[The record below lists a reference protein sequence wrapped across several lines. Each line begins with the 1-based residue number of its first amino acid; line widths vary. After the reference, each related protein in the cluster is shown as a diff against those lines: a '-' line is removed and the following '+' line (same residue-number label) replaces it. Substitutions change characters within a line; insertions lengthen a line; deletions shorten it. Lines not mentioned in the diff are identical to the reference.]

1 MAVATKRV
9 YKLEN
14 ILQVMPFM
22 KIVIDDCVEVDEN
35 GNFLI
40 NIGYLRVSTDRQ
52 AELGYGLDIQE
63 KEIVRYAQLSGLKN
77 LVLFI
82 DDGFTGTK
90 MTDRPALAAIMENIK
105 KFNAGQSNVRI
116 ESFIVARIDRLGRT
130 LLGTLQFIQDYIV
143 CKKDSKG
150 SIINN
155 NRDDIN
161 FISVAEN
168 YCRIERNNPQGK
180 FLLMLF
186 ASLAEFDRDQIVK
199 KLKDGMISR
208 VEAGKWPGGGNIP
221 YGYEYNPKTGIL
233 EVIPEEA
240 EKIREIFRLYI
251 DEKMSPQKISTR
263 LGFKGDKIIMNIL
276 RRKSLTGCI
285 EYKGKE
291 YQGLHEPIIPLDLWE
306 DAQDEIA
313 SRSVHRTDSDY
324 LLSGLLVCGECGARM
339 RYQKWNK
346 YGECKIVCYSTQKST
361 KESKPYLVKDESCTQ
376 ERFWASDVE
385 EAVIHQLFQLS
396 FLGKAEPSNSK
407 PHFNPMEAMLR
418 ELKAEK
424 NKLSR
429 LYDFDDE
436 EDEDDVLRDKIRAV
450 KARIKELER
459 QLTDEQKRA
468 SIQKK
473 IEKSKNI
480 MRDLE
485 QQWPHMTPAEQQN
498 VCQELIDKIVIYKDC
513 TIDVQ
518 LKLRNY
524 LVNHD
529 K

>member
-1 MAVATKRV
+1 MTATQKA
-9 YKLEN
+9 YKLKN
-14 ILQVMPFM
+14 ILNLAPYM
-22 KIVIDDCVEVDEN
+22 KIIIDEQVDVDED
-35 GNFLI
+35 GNFLV
-40 NIGYLRVSTDRQ
+40 NVGYLRVSTDRQ

-63 KEIVRYAQLSGLKN
+63 KEIVRYAQLSGWTN

-82 DDGFTGTK
+82 DDGYTGTK
-90 MTDRPALAAIMENIK
+90 MTDRPALAAIMDTIK
-105 KFNAGQSNVRI
+105 KYNSGKSNVRI
-116 ESFIVARIDRLGRT
+116 GTFAVARIDRLGRT

-143 CKKDSKG
+143 SKKDSKG
-150 SIINN
+150 STINN

-221 YGYEYNPKTGIL
+221 YGYNYNKATGML
-233 EVIPEEA
+233 EVIPEQA

-251 DEKMSPQKISTR
+251 DEKMSPQKIATR
-263 LGFKGDKIIMNIL
+263 LGFKGEKIVMNIL

-291 YQGLHEPIIPLDLWE
+291 YQGLHDAIISLDKWE
-306 DAQDEIA
+306 EAQDEIA
-313 SRSVHRTDSDY
+313 TRSVHRTDSEH
-324 LLSGLLVCGECGARM
+324 LLSGLLQCGECGSRM

-346 YGECKIVCYSTQKST
+346 QGDCKIVCYSTQKST
-361 KESKPYLVKDESCTQ
+361 QESKPYLVKDESCDQ

-385 EAVIHQLFQLS
+385 EAVVETLFQMSYLAS
-396 FLGKAEPSNSK
+396 QQPSSSK
-407 PHFNPMEAMLR
+407 PHFNPMEAIMR

-424 NKLSR
+424 MKLGR

-436 EDEDDVLRDKIRAV
+436 DEDDVLKDKILAT

-459 QLTDEQKRA
+459 QLRDEQ
-468 SIQKK
+468 QKATITK
-473 IEKSKNI
+473 KVEKAKNI
-480 MRDLE
+480 IRNLKE
-485 QQWPHMTPAEQQN
+485 QWPNMTAQERQN
-498 VCQELIDKIVIYKDC
+498 VCQELIEKIVVYKDC
-513 TIDVQ
+513 SIDVR
-518 LKLRNY
+518 LKLRSY
-524 LVNHD
+524 LVQHS
-529 K
+529 

>member
-1 MAVATKRV
+1 MTATQKA
-9 YKLEN
+9 YKLKN
-14 ILQVMPFM
+14 ILNLAPYM
-22 KIVIDDCVEVDEN
+22 KIIIDEQVDVDED
-35 GNFLI
+35 GNFLV
-40 NIGYLRVSTDRQ
+40 NVGYLRVSTDRQ

-63 KEIVRYAQLSGLKN
+63 KEIVRYAQLSGWTN

-82 DDGFTGTK
+82 DDGYTGTK
-90 MTDRPALAAIMENIK
+90 MTDRPALAAIMDTIK
-105 KFNAGQSNVRI
+105 KYNSGKSNVRI
-116 ESFIVARIDRLGRT
+116 GTFAVARIDRLGRT

-143 CKKDSKG
+143 SKKDSKG
-150 SIINN
+150 STINN

-221 YGYEYNPKTGIL
+221 YGYNYNKATGML
-233 EVIPEEA
+233 EVIPEQA

-251 DEKMSPQKISTR
+251 DEKMSPQKIATR
-263 LGFKGDKIIMNIL
+263 LGFKGEKIVMNIL

-291 YQGLHEPIIPLDLWE
+291 YQGLHDAIISLDKWE
-306 DAQDEIA
+306 EAQDEIA
-313 SRSVHRTDSDY
+313 TRSVHRTDSEH
-324 LLSGLLVCGECGARM
+324 LLSGLLQCGECGSRM

-346 YGECKIVCYSTQKST
+346 QGDCKIVCYSTQKST
-361 KESKPYLVKDESCTQ
+361 QESKPYLVKDESCDQ

-385 EAVIHQLFQLS
+385 EAVVDTLFQMSYLAS
-396 FLGKAEPSNSK
+396 QQPSSSK
-407 PHFNPMEAMLR
+407 PHFNPMEAIMR

-424 NKLSR
+424 MKLGR

-436 EDEDDVLRDKIRAV
+436 DEDDVLKDKILAT

-459 QLTDEQKRA
+459 QLRDEQ
-468 SIQKK
+468 QKATITK
-473 IEKSKNI
+473 KVEKAKNI
-480 MRDLE
+480 IRNLKE
-485 QQWPHMTPAEQQN
+485 QWPNMTAQERQN
-498 VCQELIDKIVIYKDC
+498 VCQELIEKIVVYKDC
-513 TIDVQ
+513 SIDVR
-518 LKLRNY
+518 LKLRSY
-524 LVNHD
+524 LVQHS
-529 K
+529 

>member
-1 MAVATKRV
+1 MNMAATKKA
-9 YKLEN
+9 YKLKS
-14 ILQVMPFM
+14 ILQMMPFM
-22 KIVIDDCVEVDEN
+22 KIVIDDRVEVDED

-40 NIGYLRVSTDRQ
+40 NVGYLRVSTDRQ

-63 KEIVRYAQLSGLKN
+63 KEIIRYAKLSGLTN

-82 DDGFTGTK
+82 DDGYTGTK
-90 MTDRPALAAIMENIK
+90 MTDRPALAAVMENIK
-105 KFNAGQSNVRI
+105 KYNAGQSNIRI
-116 ESFIVARIDRLGRT
+116 EAFIVARIDRLGRT

-143 CKKDSKG
+143 SKKDSKG
-150 SIINN
+150 STINN
-155 NRDDIN
+155 NREDIN

-233 EVIPEEA
+233 EVVPEEA
-240 EKIREIFRLYI
+240 AKIREIFRLYI
-251 DEKMSPQKISTR
+251 DEKMSPQKIATR

-291 YQGLHEPIIPLDLWE
+291 YQGLHEPIISLDLWE

-313 SRSVHRTDSDY
+313 SRSIHRSDSDY
-324 LLSGLLVCGECGARM
+324 LLSGLLQCGECGAKM

-361 KESKPYLVKDESCTQ
+361 HESKPYLVKDESCTQ
-376 ERFWASDVE
+376 ERFWASDIE
-385 EAVIHQLFQLS
+385 DAVVQQLFQMS
-396 FLGKAEPSNSK
+396 FLGNDDRST
-407 PHFNPMEAMLR
+407 PHFNPMEALMR

-424 NKLSR
+424 AKLSK
-429 LYDFDDE
+429 LYDFEDE
-436 EDEDDVLRDKIRAV
+436 DDEDDVLLDKIRAV

-459 QLTDEQKRA
+459 QLSDEQKKS
-468 SIQKK
+468 SISKK
-473 IEKSKNI
+473 VAKSKKLI
-480 MRDLE
+480 STLKD
-485 QQWPHMTPAEQQN
+485 QWPNMTAQERQN
-498 VCQELIDKIVIYKDC
+498 ACQELIEKIVIYKDC
-513 TIDVQ
+513 TIDIQ
-518 LKLRNY
+518 LKLRSY
-524 LVNHD
+524 LVNHN
-529 K
+529 

>member
-1 MAVATKRV
+1 MTATKKA
-9 YKLEN
+9 YKLKN
-14 ILQVMPFM
+14 ILNLAPYM
-22 KIVIDDCVEVDEN
+22 KIIIDEQVEVDED
-35 GNFLI
+35 GNFLV
-40 NIGYLRVSTDRQ
+40 NVGYLRVSTDRQ

-63 KEIVRYAQLSGLKN
+63 KEIVRYAQLSGWTN

-82 DDGFTGTK
+82 DDGYTGTK
-90 MTDRPALAAIMENIK
+90 MTDRPALAAIMDSIK
-105 KFNAGQSNVRI
+105 KYNSGKSNVRI
-116 ESFIVARIDRLGRT
+116 GTFVVARIDRLGRT

-143 CKKDSKG
+143 SKKDSKG
-150 SIINN
+150 STINN

-161 FISVAEN
+161 FISVAET

-221 YGYEYNPKTGIL
+221 YGYNYNKTTGIL
-233 EVIPEEA
+233 EVIPEQA

-251 DEKMSPQKISTR
+251 DEKMSPQKIATR
-263 LGFKGDKIIMNIL
+263 LGFKGEKIVMNIL

-291 YQGLHEPIIPLDLWE
+291 YQGLHDAIISLDKWE
-306 DAQDEIA
+306 EAQDEIA
-313 SRSVHRTDSDY
+313 TRSVHRTDSEH
-324 LLSGLLVCGECGARM
+324 LLSGLLQCGECGSRM

-346 YGECKIVCYSTQKST
+346 QGDCKIVCYSTQKST
-361 KESKPYLVKDESCTQ
+361 KESKPYLVKDESCGQ

-385 EAVIHQLFQLS
+385 EAVVETLFQMSYLAS
-396 FLGKAEPSNSK
+396 QQPSSSK
-407 PHFNPMEAMLR
+407 PHFNPMEAIMR

-424 NKLSR
+424 MKLGR

-436 EDEDDVLRDKIRAV
+436 DEDDVLKDKILAT

-459 QLTDEQKRA
+459 QLRDEQ
-468 SIQKK
+468 QKATITK
-473 IEKSKNI
+473 KVEKAKNI
-480 MRDLE
+480 IRNLKE
-485 QQWPHMTPAEQQN
+485 QWPNMTAQERQN
-498 VCQELIDKIVIYKDC
+498 VCQELIEKIVVYKDC
-513 TIDVQ
+513 SIDVR
-518 LKLRNY
+518 LKLRSY
-524 LVNHD
+524 LVQHS
-529 K
+529 

>member
-1 MAVATKRV
+1 MAVATKRA

-14 ILQVMPFM
+14 ILQMMPFM

-63 KEIVRYAQLSGLKN
+63 KEIVRYAQLSGLTN

-82 DDGFTGTK
+82 DDGYTGTK

-105 KFNAGQSNVRI
+105 RYNNGESNLRI

-143 CKKDSKG
+143 SKKDSKG
-150 SIINN
+150 STINN

-221 YGYEYNPKTGIL
+221 YGYKYNKVTGVL
-233 EVIPEEA
+233 EVVPEQA

-251 DEKMSPQKISTR
+251 VEKMSPQKIATR
-263 LGFKGDKIIMNIL
+263 LGFKGEKIVMNIL

-291 YQGLHEPIIPLDLWE
+291 YQGLHEPIIDLDLWE

-324 LLSGLLVCGECGARM
+324 LLSGLLQCGECGARM

-346 YGECKIVCYSTQKST
+346 YGDCKIVCYSTQKST
-361 KESKPYLVKDESCTQ
+361 HEAKPYLVKDEDCTQ
-376 ERFWASDVE
+376 ERFWASDI
-385 EAVIHQLFQLS
+385 EAAVVAHLFQMS
-396 FLGKAEPSNSK
+396 YLGSKEPSSGK
-407 PHFNPMEAMLR
+407 PHFNPMEAIMR

-436 EDEDDVLRDKIRAV
+436 DDEDDVLRDKIRAS

-459 QLTDEQKRA
+459 QLTDEQKKSTIA
-468 SIQKK
+468 KK
-473 IEKSKNI
+473 VAKSKNLI
-480 MRDLE
+480 RNLQE
-485 QQWPHMTPAEQQN
+485 QWPNMTAAERQN
-498 VCQELIDKIVIYKDC
+498 VCQELIERIVIYKDC
-513 TIDVQ
+513 SIDVQ

-524 LVNHD
+524 LVNNN
-529 K
+529 

>member
-1 MAVATKRV
+1 MAATKKA
-9 YKLEN
+9 YKLKS
-14 ILQVMPFM
+14 ILQMMPFM
-22 KIVIDDCVEVDEN
+22 KIVIDDRVEVDED

-40 NIGYLRVSTDRQ
+40 NVGYLRVSTDRQ

-63 KEIVRYAQLSGLKN
+63 KEIIRYAKLSGLTN

-82 DDGFTGTK
+82 DDGYTGTK
-90 MTDRPALAAIMENIK
+90 MTDRPALAAVMENIK
-105 KFNAGQSNVRI
+105 KYNAGQSNIRI
-116 ESFIVARIDRLGRT
+116 EAFIVARIDRLGRT

-143 CKKDSKG
+143 SKKDSKG
-150 SIINN
+150 STINN
-155 NRDDIN
+155 NREDIN

-233 EVIPEEA
+233 EVVPEEA
-240 EKIREIFRLYI
+240 AKIREIFRLYI
-251 DEKMSPQKISTR
+251 DEKMSPQKIATR

-291 YQGLHEPIIPLDLWE
+291 YQGLHEPIISLDLWE

-313 SRSVHRTDSDY
+313 SRSIHRSDSDY
-324 LLSGLLVCGECGARM
+324 LLSGLLQCGECGAKM

-361 KESKPYLVKDESCTQ
+361 HESKPYLVKDEGCTQ
-376 ERFWASDVE
+376 ERFWASDIE
-385 EAVIHQLFQLS
+385 DAVVQQLFQMS
-396 FLGKAEPSNSK
+396 FLGNDDRST
-407 PHFNPMEAMLR
+407 PHFNPMEALMR

-424 NKLSR
+424 AKLSK
-429 LYDFDDE
+429 LYDFEDE
-436 EDEDDVLRDKIRAV
+436 DDEDDVLLDKIRTV

-459 QLTDEQKRA
+459 QLSDEQKKS
-468 SIQKK
+468 SISKK
-473 IEKSKNI
+473 VAKSKKLI
-480 MRDLE
+480 STLKD
-485 QQWPHMTPAEQQN
+485 QWPNMTAQERQN
-498 VCQELIDKIVIYKDC
+498 ACQELIEKIVIYKDC
-513 TIDVQ
+513 TIDIQ
-518 LKLRNY
+518 LKLRSY
-524 LVNHD
+524 LVNHN
-529 K
+529 

>member
-1 MAVATKRV
+1 MAATKKA
-9 YKLEN
+9 YKLKS
-14 ILQVMPFM
+14 ILQMMPFM
-22 KIVIDDCVEVDEN
+22 KIVIDDRVEVDED

-40 NIGYLRVSTDRQ
+40 NVGYLRVSTDRQ

-63 KEIVRYAQLSGLKN
+63 KEIIRYAKLSGLTN

-82 DDGFTGTK
+82 DDGYTGTK
-90 MTDRPALAAIMENIK
+90 MTDRPALAAVMENIK
-105 KFNAGQSNVRI
+105 KYNAGQSNIRI
-116 ESFIVARIDRLGRT
+116 EAFIVARIDRLGRT

-143 CKKDSKG
+143 SKKDSKG
-150 SIINN
+150 STINN
-155 NRDDIN
+155 NREDIN

-233 EVIPEEA
+233 EVVPEEA
-240 EKIREIFRLYI
+240 AKIREIFRLYI
-251 DEKMSPQKISTR
+251 DEKMSPQKIATR

-291 YQGLHEPIIPLDLWE
+291 YQGLHEPIISLDLWE

-313 SRSVHRTDSDY
+313 SRSIHRSDSDY
-324 LLSGLLVCGECGARM
+324 LLSGLLQCGECGAKM

-361 KESKPYLVKDESCTQ
+361 HESKPYLVKDEGCTQ
-376 ERFWASDVE
+376 ERFWASDIE
-385 EAVIHQLFQLS
+385 DAVVQQLFQMS
-396 FLGKAEPSNSK
+396 FLGNDDRST
-407 PHFNPMEAMLR
+407 PHFNPMEALMR

-424 NKLSR
+424 AKLSK
-429 LYDFDDE
+429 LYDFEDE
-436 EDEDDVLRDKIRAV
+436 DDEDDVLLDKIRAV

-459 QLTDEQKRA
+459 QLSDEQKKS
-468 SIQKK
+468 SISKK
-473 IEKSKNI
+473 VAKSKKLI
-480 MRDLE
+480 STLKD
-485 QQWPHMTPAEQQN
+485 QWPNMTAQERQN
-498 VCQELIDKIVIYKDC
+498 ACQELIEKIVIYKDC
-513 TIDVQ
+513 TIDIQ
-518 LKLRNY
+518 LKLRSY
-524 LVNHD
+524 LVNHN
-529 K
+529 